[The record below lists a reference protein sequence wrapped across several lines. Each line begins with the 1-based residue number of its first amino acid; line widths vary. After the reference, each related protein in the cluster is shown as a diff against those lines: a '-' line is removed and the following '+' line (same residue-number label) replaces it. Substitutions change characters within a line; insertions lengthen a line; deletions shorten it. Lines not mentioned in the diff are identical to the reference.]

1 MKRFVTALYP
11 VALAGC
17 LALTSC
23 SAAGEDEV
31 TSTNEQTAP
40 AKAEPAAKTAAAK
53 SDAKPGT
60 PPAET
65 TGAEDLEYVAPGTR
79 AAIDKAIA
87 YLRKTQLA
95 DGGWAAVAGSD
106 KSAMG
111 ISSVATL
118 GLLRAGLT
126 TADPMVAKA
135 VNYIIGFAKKDGG
148 IYDAGYRNY
157 TTSISLMILRAT
169 GDKKHDQTAAR
180 ALAFLKELQ
189 WDQGEGLGVESN
201 DFGGAGYGKHKRP
214 DLSNT
219 QWFVQAVR
227 EAGLKPDDPTL
238 KKALIFVSR
247 TQATEEARF
256 IALPDGSF
264 IYSPHGKGESKAAQV
279 VLPSGQKGL
288 KGYGSMTYAGFLSL
302 IYAGL
307 DRNDKRVKAAMGWI
321 RKNWTLEENPEM
333 AKQGYYY
340 YLMVMGKALRAYG
353 EPVIV
358 DSRGIKHQWR
368 KALSAKMISL
378 QKSDGSWAN
387 TQDRWFEDYRPLVTG
402 YALITLKACQAKL

>member
-1 MKRFVTALYP
+1 MKRFVTALYL

-17 LALTSC
+17 LVLASC
-23 SAAGEDEV
+23 SAAAEGEA
-31 TSTNEQTAP
+31 TSANEQTAP
-40 AKAEPAAKTAAAK
+40 PKADT
-53 SDAKPGT
+53 KPGAS
-60 PPAET
+60 PAET
-65 TGAEDLEYVAPGTR
+65 TRAGEPEYVAPDTQ
-79 AAIDKAIA
+79 AAIDKGIA

-118 GLLRAGLT
+118 GLLRAGLP
-126 TADPMVAKA
+126 ADDPMVAKA
-135 VNYIIGFAKKDGG
+135 VNYMAGFAKEDGG
-148 IYDAGYRNY
+148 IYDAGFRNY
-157 TTSISLMILRAT
+157 TTSISLMILKAT
-169 GDKKHDQTAAR
+169 GDKKHDKTAAK

-189 WDQGEGLGVESN
+189 WDQGEGLGIDSN
-201 DFGGAGYGKHKRP
+201 DFGGTGYGKHKRP

-227 EAGLKPDDPTL
+227 EAGLKPDDPAL
-238 KKALIFVSR
+238 KNALVFVSR

-256 IALPDGSF
+256 IALSDGSF
-264 IYSPHGKGESKAAQV
+264 IYSPHGKGESKAAQI

-307 DRNDKRVKAAMGWI
+307 DHDDKRVKGALGWI
-321 RKNWTLEENPEM
+321 QKNWTLEENPEM

-368 KALSAKMISL
+368 KELSAKMIRL
-378 QKSDGSWAN
+378 QKDDGSWTN
-387 TQDRWFEDYRPLVTG
+387 DQDRWHEGYKPLVTG

>member
-1 MKRFVTALYP
+1 MKRFVIALYP

-17 LALTSC
+17 LILASC
-23 SAAGEDEV
+23 SAAGEGEA
-31 TSTNEQTAP
+31 TPANEQTAP
-40 AKAEPAAKTAAAK
+40 ATG
-53 SDAKPGT
+53 DTKPGAS
-60 PPAET
+60 PAET
-65 TGAEDLEYVAPGTR
+65 TRAAEPEYVAPGTQ
-79 AAIDKAIA
+79 AAIDKGIA

-95 DGGWAAVAGSD
+95 DGGWPAVAESGRSE
-106 KSAMG
+106 MG
-111 ISSVATL
+111 ISTVATL
-118 GLLRAGLT
+118 GLLRAGLP
-126 TADPMVAKA
+126 ASDPMVEKA
-135 VNYIIGFAKKDGG
+135 IKYAVGFAKEDGG
-148 IYDAGYRNY
+148 IYDKGFRNY
-157 TTSISLMILRAT
+157 TTSICLMIMKAT
-169 GDKKHDQTAAR
+169 GDKKHDETANK

-189 WDQGEGLGVESN
+189 WGQGEGLGIESN
-201 DFGGAGYGKHKRP
+201 DFGGAGYGEHERP

-227 EAGLKPDDPTL
+227 EAGLKPDDPAL
-238 KKALIFVSR
+238 KNALIFVSR

-264 IYSPHGKGESKAAQV
+264 IYTPHGKGESKAAEI

-307 DRNDKRVKAAMGWI
+307 DHDDKRVKAALGWI
-321 RKNWTLEENPEM
+321 QKNWTLEENPEM

-358 DSRGIKHQWR
+358 DGRGIRHQWR
-368 KALSAKMISL
+368 KELSAKIIRL
-378 QKSDGSWAN
+378 QKDDGSWIN
-387 TQDRWFEDYRPLVTG
+387 DQDRWHEGYKPLVTG
-402 YALITLKACQAKL
+402 YSLIALDACKAKL